1 MPSPFPGMN
10 PYLENPE
17 FWPEVHHRL
26 ISAIADNI
34 EPNLSQQYRVAI
46 EKRTYTIGAEDA
58 IDISIPDVSIV
69 AGSTTDRA
77 RSGAVMTLPPLT
89 EAVTVT
95 LPMPQEFREAYLEIR
110 EIVTGRV
117 VTVIEILSPA
127 NKRAGIGRNAYLDKR
142 EKVLAT
148 RTHLVEIDL
157 LRNGKK
163 MPIITEVSP
172 TNYSILIAR
181 ESLRPQA
188 QLYAFSI
195 RNEIPILTLPLQSGD
210 TEPELNLQNLLLEIY
225 DRARFDLTFDYSQ
238 EPLPPLKEE
247 DRIWADT
254 LLRQRGRRVN
264 S

>member
-46 EKRTYTIGAEDA
+46 EKRTYLSGAEDSV
-58 IDISIPDVSIV
+58 DISIPDVSIV
-69 AGSTTDRA
+69 AGATTNQA
-77 RSGAVMTLPPLT
+77 RSASVMTLPSLT

-95 LPMPQEFREAYLEIR
+95 LPIPQEFREAYLEIR
-110 EIVTGRV
+110 EVATGRV

-127 NKRAGIGRNAYLDKR
+127 NKRAGIGRNSYIDKR
-142 EKVLAT
+142 EKVLTT
-148 RTHLVEIDL
+148 RTNLVEIDL

-163 MPIITEVSP
+163 MPMITEISP

-181 ESLRPQA
+181 ENLRPQA
-188 QLYAFSI
+188 QLYAFSL
-195 RNEIPILTLPLQSGD
+195 RNPIPAFALPLQLGD
-210 TEPELNLQNLLLEIY
+210 EEPELNLQNLLLEIY

-238 EPLPPLKEE
+238 EPVPPLKE
-247 DRIWADT
+247 DDKIWADA
-254 LLRQRGRRVN
+254 LLRERGRR
-264 S
+264 